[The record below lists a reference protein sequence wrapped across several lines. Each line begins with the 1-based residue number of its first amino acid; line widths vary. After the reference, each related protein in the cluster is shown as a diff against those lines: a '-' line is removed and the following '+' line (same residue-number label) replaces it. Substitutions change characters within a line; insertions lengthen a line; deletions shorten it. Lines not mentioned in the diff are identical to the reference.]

1 MLNPRIAGRYAKSL
15 LMLATEKNE
24 LEPVYKDMQ
33 YLNAVTKASNEFVVM
48 LKSPVINPEKKEA
61 IMRGVT
67 KGRISELTFLFIRLL
82 IRKGREMNLPEITS
96 AFIEQ
101 YKEKKEIHTLKL
113 TTAVPVSD
121 EVKQVIL
128 NQVMSQTSIRNIELT
143 TAVDENLIGG
153 FVLQIGDDLVDASI
167 AYDLN
172 IVRKQFFNN
181 DFIYR
186 IR

>member
-1 MLNPRIAGRYAKSL
+1 MLNPRLAGRYAKSL
-15 LMLATEKNE
+15 LTLAVEKDQ

-33 YLNAVTKASNEFVVM
+33 YLNAVTKANNEFVVM

-67 KGRISELTFLFIRLL
+67 KGKISDLTFLFIRLL
-82 IRKGREMNLPEITS
+82 IRKGREMNLPEITT

-101 YKEKKEIHTLKL
+101 YKEKKEIYTLKL
-113 TTAVPVSD
+113 TTAIPVSD